1 MIDQHAHPFALSG
14 GPLDL
19 SSISLDVRS
28 DDGGDERRRRDGPA
42 RVFQELLG
50 VRLSARL
57 GCDVEDL
64 PAAREGAS
72 ADWPAYCAGLFADA
86 GITDLVLDSGY
97 SAEGERYLGEYGR
110 MSGCA
115 IHPILRIEPLVDRL
129 IGDGATASDV
139 VSSVE
144 NAMAKAA
151 ADGAVGF
158 KTIAAYRTGLSV
170 DPEVRMAD
178 AEASLAGEAEVPV
191 RRRGKACRDLVL
203 RRALGV
209 AADLGLP
216 VQIHTGFG
224 DSDIRLSESDPLLLE
239 ELIRTREGSAAT
251 LILIHG
257 SYPWHE
263 QLAHLATVTPNVYSE
278 ISLHQLFSP
287 LTTADRLFR
296 LLDLAPT
303 TKVLM
308 GTDGHAEPELFWFGA
323 LMLREAWRVVADR
336 LRDAG
341 ARPGWVDEVETA
353 IFEGNARR
361 LYGI

>member
-1 MIDQHAHPFALSG
+1 MIDQHVHPFALTG
-14 GPLDL
+14 GRLDL
-19 SSISLDVRS
+19 SSISLDVRA

-42 RVFQELLG
+42 RAFQELLTF
-50 VRLSARL
+50 RLSARL
-57 GCDVEDL
+57 GCDAEDL
-64 PAAREGAS
+64 SAARAEAS

-86 GITDLVLDSGY
+86 GITDLVLDAGY
-97 SAEGERYLGEYGR
+97 SPEAESHLGDYGR
-110 MSGCA
+110 LSGCG
-115 IHPILRIEPLVDRL
+115 IHPIFRIEPLVDRL
-129 IGDGATASDV
+129 IGEGAPASEI

-144 NAMAKAA
+144 EAMAKAA

-158 KTIAAYRTGLSV
+158 KTIAAYRTGLRV
-170 DPEVRMAD
+170 DPAVTMDD
-178 AEASLAGEAEVPV
+178 AEASLAGDPEAPV

-224 DSDIRLSESDPLLLE
+224 DSDIRLSESDPLLME
-239 ELIRTREGSAAT
+239 ELLRTPEGSTAT
-251 LILIHG
+251 LVLIHG

-263 QLAHLATVTPNVYSE
+263 QLAHLATVTPNVYAE
-278 ISLHQLFSP
+278 VSLHQLFSP
-287 LTTADRLFR
+287 LTTADRLLR
-296 LLDLAPT
+296 LLDLAPS
-303 TKVLM
+303 TKVLV

-336 LRDAG
+336 LREAG
-341 ARPGWVDEVETA
+341 ARARWVDGVETA